1 VEEVNE
7 YRAGLGRRLAVLSKK
22 KLADPEYNMDRENS
36 SRRYEAIE
44 HLKQQGRSFR
54 TKDARFSLSS

>member
-22 KLADPEYNMDRENS
+22 KLADPEYKMDREHA

-44 HLKQQGRSFR
+44 HMMQQGRSFR
-54 TKDARFSLSS
+54 TEDARFGLSY